1 MRTPHSYHHGN
12 LKQALLD
19 ASLEII
25 RKAGPGAFTLREVAR
40 RAGVSHN
47 APYRHF
53 RDKEELLAA
62 LAAEGFD
69 LLTDAMNKAA
79 ETATGSL
86 EQFRAIGRGYVKFA
100 LRYPQHFAVMF
111 EVPWRHELHRQTQEA
126 GGRAFGTLV
135 RHVEQCQA
143 EGLLPAGDARPYALL
158 AWSMVHGVAK
168 LAVSGRLPLPNSA
181 DALDFTDT
189 ATAAL
194 WQGLGHAFT
203 PSEEPRKTERATPSA
218 PRPLAHKR

>member
-1 MRTPHSYHHGN
+1 MRSSHSYHHGN

-53 RDKEELLAA
+53 RDKEELLAV
-62 LAAEGFD
+62 LAAGGFD
-69 LLTDAMNKAA
+69 RLTDSMTKAA
-79 ETATGSL
+79 APVTGSL
-86 EQFRAIGRGYVKFA
+86 ERFRAIGRGYVKFA

-111 EVPWRHELHRQTQEA
+111 EVPWRPELCRQTEEA

-135 RHVEQCQA
+135 RHVEECQA
-143 EGLLPAGDARPYALL
+143 DGLLPAGDARPYALL

-189 ATAAL
+189 ATGAL
-194 WQGLGHAFT
+194 WRGLAHAFT
-203 PSEEPRKTERATPSA
+203 PPQESR
-218 PRPLAHKR
+218 

>member
-1 MRTPHSYHHGN
+1 MRTPRSYHHGN
-12 LKQALLD
+12 LKQALMR
-19 ASLEII
+19 ASLDLI
-25 RKAGPGAFTLREVAR
+25 RNSGAGAFTLREVAR

-69 LLTDAMNKAA
+69 RLTAAMAKAA
-79 ETATGSL
+79 EPASGAL
-86 EQFRAIGRGYVKFA
+86 ERLRSCGRGYVGFA

-111 EVPWRHELHRQTQEA
+111 EVFWQFELYPQTRAA
-126 GGRAFGTLV
+126 GERAFGTLV
-135 RHVEQCQA
+135 RYVEECQA
-143 EGLLPAGDARPYALL
+143 EGVLPPGDARPFALL

-168 LAVSGRLPLPNSA
+168 LAISGRLPASGLA
-181 DALDFTDT
+181 DVLRFTDT

-194 WQGLGHAFT
+194 WRGLPHAFASV
-203 PSEEPRKTERATPSA
+203 P
-218 PRPLAHKR
+218 

>member
-1 MRTPHSYHHGN
+1 MLRVSTFFCYKGKAMRTPRSYHHGN
-12 LKQALLD
+12 LKQALLE
-19 ASLEII
+19 ASLDLI

-69 LLTDAMNKAA
+69 RLTAAMTKAA
-79 ETATGSL
+79 ESASGAL
-86 EQFRAIGRGYVKFA
+86 DRFRMSGRGYVEFA
-100 LRYPQHFAVMF
+100 LRHPQHFAVMF
-111 EVPWRHELHRQTQEA
+111 EVPWRFESYPETQAA
-126 GGRAFGTLV
+126 GERAFGTLV
-135 RHVEQCQA
+135 RYVEACQA
-143 EGLLPAGDARPYALL
+143 EGALPPGDAKPFALL

-168 LAVSGRLPLPNSA
+168 LAIGGRLPLSGTA
-181 DALDFTDT
+181 DVLRFTDT

-194 WQGLGHAFT
+194 WRGLAHAFA
-203 PSEEPRKTERATPSA
+203 SEP
-218 PRPLAHKR
+218 